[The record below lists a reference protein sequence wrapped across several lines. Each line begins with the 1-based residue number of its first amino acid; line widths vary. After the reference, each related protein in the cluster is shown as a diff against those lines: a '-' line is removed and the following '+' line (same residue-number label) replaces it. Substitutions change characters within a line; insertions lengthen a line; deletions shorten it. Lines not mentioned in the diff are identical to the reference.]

1 MKIEGPLIVSVLDD
15 DIQNKRTL
23 EIDFTEPYR
32 GLTTEQ
38 QAAGMKK
45 YIQQLFQN
53 AEALPEKDANR
64 QGLLLIMQIC
74 EELLPFIQQQELDMS
89 ETITMELAAQTVSPE
104 VSVALADFKMN

>member
-15 DIQNKRTL
+15 DIQKKRTL
-23 EIDFTEPYR
+23 EIDFTEQYQE
-32 GLTTEQ
+32 LAVEQ
-38 QAAGMKK
+38 QAADMKK

-53 AEALPEKDANR
+53 AEALSEKDSNR

-74 EELLPFIQQQELDMS
+74 EELLPLIQQQELDLN

-104 VSVALADFKMN
+104 VSVSLADFKMN

>member
-23 EIDFTEPYR
+23 EIDFTEQYQK
-32 GLTTEQ
+32 LTAEQ
-38 QAAGMKK
+38 QAADMKK

-53 AEALPEKDANR
+53 AEALPDKDSNR

-74 EELLPFIQQQELDMS
+74 EELLPLIQQQELDLK

-104 VSVALADFKMN
+104 VSVSLADFKMN

>member
-23 EIDFTEPYR
+23 EIDFTEQYQK
-32 GLTTEQ
+32 LTAEQ
-38 QAAGMKK
+38 QAADMKK
-45 YIQQLFQN
+45 YIQELFQN
-53 AEALPEKDANR
+53 AEALPDKDSNR

-74 EELLPFIQQQELDMS
+74 EELLPLIQQQELDLK

-104 VSVALADFKMN
+104 VSVSLADFKMN

>member
-23 EIDFTEPYR
+23 EIDFTEQYQK
-32 GLTTEQ
+32 LTVEQ
-38 QAAGMKK
+38 QTADMKK

-53 AEALPEKDANR
+53 AEALPDKDSNR

-74 EELLPFIQQQELDMS
+74 EELLPLIQQQELDLN
-89 ETITMELAAQTVSPE
+89 ETITMELAAQTVTPE
-104 VSVALADFKMN
+104 VSVSLADFKMN

>member
-23 EIDFTEPYR
+23 EIDFTEQYQK
-32 GLTTEQ
+32 LTVEQ
-38 QAAGMKK
+38 QADDMKK

-53 AEALPEKDANR
+53 AETLPEKDSNR

-74 EELLPFIQQQELDMS
+74 EELLPYIQQQELNLE

-104 VSVALADFKMN
+104 VSVSLADFKMN

>member
-23 EIDFTEPYR
+23 EIDFTEQYKQ
-32 GLTTEQ
+32 LTTEQ
-38 QAAGMKK
+38 QTADMKK

-53 AEALPEKDANR
+53 AEALPEKDSNR

-74 EELLPFIQQQELDMS
+74 EELLPFIQQQELDLD
-89 ETITMELAAQTVSPE
+89 ETITMELAAQTATPEISVS
-104 VSVALADFKMN
+104 LADFKMN

>member
-23 EIDFTEPYR
+23 EIDFTDQYKQ
-32 GLTTEQ
+32 LTTEQ
-38 QAAGMKK
+38 QTADMKK

-53 AEALPEKDANR
+53 AEALPEKDSNR

-74 EELLPFIQQQELDMS
+74 EELLPFIQQQELDLD

-104 VSVALADFKMN
+104 VSVSLADFKMN